1 MGLRQLFLIAL
12 KDLRLIFRDRS
23 ALILMLLAPFA
34 LTIGMGAITGQFS
47 SGVSSVFSDVPVLI
61 VNHDEGSFGS
71 LLVDTFSSPELAD
84 LLAPELL
91 ADETAARARVD
102 ADEAAALIIIPSGFS
117 ASFTTA
123 GAAGNAPI
131 IFYENPTRSN
141 GASLLRSV
149 LDQFISRLETGRIA
163 SEVITSQM
171 VASGRLSPQEAPA
184 FAGQAWQLP
193 QAQSAGA
200 ITVKTNLSADEALA
214 FNVLAYIAPGMVA
227 MFLMYT
233 VTYGAHSLLS
243 EQRNGTLQRMLVAPV
258 SSAQVLGGKF
268 TGIFLTAVAQMAIVI
283 GGTSLLFGLQWG
295 DALGAVLLIL
305 AAAFGATGWGVLMA
319 TLFKTPAQISISGTV
334 IMLLFAVLGGS
345 FFDLTMLPDWVSVLN
360 KITPNAWMI
369 EGFHILAL
377 GGRLPSIS
385 SHLLGLTL
393 MGLILF
399 ALGALLIARRGLGVK

>member
-47 SGVSSVFSDVPVLI
+47 SGASSVFSDVPVFI
-61 VNHDEGSFGS
+61 VNHDEGEFGQ
-71 LLVDTFSSPELAD
+71 LLVDTFNSPELAD
-84 LLAPELL
+84 LLAPQLL

-117 ASFTTA
+117 ASFTA
-123 GAAGNAPI
+123 EGAAGNAPI

-200 ITVKTNLSADEALA
+200 ITVKTNLSAEEALT

-243 EQRNGTLQRMLVAPV
+243 EQRNDTLQRMLVAPV

-268 TGIFLTAVAQMAIVI
+268 TGIYLTAVAQMAIVI

-319 TLFKTPAQISISGTV
+319 ALFKTPAQISISGTV
-334 IMLLFAVLGGS
+334 IMLLFSVLGGS

-385 SHLLGLTL
+385 SHLLGLML

-399 ALGALLIARRGLGVK
+399 ALGALLIARRGLGEG

>member
-47 SGVSSVFSDVPVLI
+47 SGVSSVFSDVPVFI
-61 VNHDEGSFGS
+61 VNHDEGEFGQ
-71 LLVDTFSSPELAD
+71 LLVDTFNSPELAD
-84 LLAPELL
+84 LLAPQLL

-117 ASFTTA
+117 ASFTA
-123 GAAGNAPI
+123 EGAAGNAPI

-200 ITVKTNLSADEALA
+200 ITVKTNLSAEEALT

-268 TGIFLTAVAQMAIVI
+268 TGIYLTAVAQMAIVI

-319 TLFKTPAQISISGTV
+319 ALFKTPAQISISGTV
-334 IMLLFAVLGGS
+334 IMLLFSVLGGS

-385 SHLLGLTL
+385 SHLLGLML

-399 ALGALLIARRGLGVK
+399 ALGALLIARRGLGEG